1 MKKES
6 LSGHEVRQMVGQLD
20 DDKVTAILA
29 VEPSRDE
36 LEAALGWASGETELM
51 SETGQHASGKVAR
64 VLEILFRDGEWEE
77 DEETPA

>member
-1 MKKES
+1 MKNEP
-6 LSGHEVRQMVGQLD
+6 LSGREIRHMVGHLD

-29 VEPSRDE
+29 VAPSREE

-51 SETGQHASGKVAR
+51 SETGQHASGKVAQ
-64 VLEILFRDGEWEE
+64 VLEILSCDGEWEE